1 MKIHPTDLVNLV
13 LDAASLVEMEVSI
26 SFFAFH
32 MLSMHVEEHALH
44 GQGMAHT
51 LLLNAMAMKLQRG
64 HYEES
69 WKVG

>member
-1 MKIHPTDLVNLV
+1 VKIHPTDLVNLV
-13 LDAASLVEMEVSI
+13 LDAASLVEMEFSI
-26 SFFAFH
+26 SFAFD